1 MDTQQNII
9 NRFLDFWNHKSTRP
23 ANMLPNAKL
32 LGADCILTTIDSYN
46 IALKVKSYPTL
57 EDIGL
62 FQALHHH
69 LASHGFHLVVLSID
83 VSDTIFQ
90 RMMMKQLNIFVSPEK
105 ASIAL
110 PNFTY
115 VYCMVKRPSQ
125 QRSLPTEHTVFVGR
139 ASRLCRLF
147 LANPNKVWQQSELV
161 QTSGLNKGYVSILM
175 KKLVEEQYIQ
185 QIGYNYSIIDFNHFL
200 DDWVRVYHFSR
211 FKASQQYAVAGRN
224 YGEYVMK
231 VADIML
237 SRNTQFAFT
246 GWTAA
251 AIRAAYMEPPLVMA
265 YVSELPKDTTSL
277 FPVESK
283 GNVFLAV
290 PSDMGRLQ
298 EFQTVDGLPLVCDV
312 QAYLDLS
319 KMPGR
324 AIDQAAHYREKL
336 LA

>member
-1 MDTQQNII
+1 MDTQQDII
-9 NRFLDFWNHKSTRP
+9 NRFLDFWNQKFGCPT
-23 ANMLPNAKL
+23 NMLANTKL
-32 LGADCILTTIDSYN
+32 LGVDCILTTNDGYN
-46 IALKVKSYPTL
+46 IALKVKSHPTI

-69 LASHGFHLVVLSID
+69 LFSHGFHLIILSNEI
-83 VSDTIFQ
+83 SDTIFQ
-90 RMMMKQLNIFVSPEK
+90 SMLTEKLNLFVSPEK
-105 ASIAL
+105 VSMVL

-115 VYCMVKRPSQ
+115 VYCIQKRRNQ

-147 LANPNKVWQQSELV
+147 LSNPKKVWQQNELV
-161 QTSGLNKGYVSILM
+161 QASGLNKGYVSILM

-185 QIGYNYSIIDFNHFL
+185 QIGYNYSIADFNRFL
-200 DDWVRVYHFSR
+200 DDWVRVYRFNR

-224 YGEYVMK
+224 YSEYVMK
-231 VADIML
+231 IADIMH
-237 SRNTQFAFT
+237 SRNIQFAFT

-251 AIRAAYMEPPLVMA
+251 AMRAAYMEPSLVMVYA
-265 YVSELPKDTTSL
+265 TELPQDTTSL
-277 FPVESK
+277 FPVESR

-298 EFQTVDGLPLVCDV
+298 QLQMINGLPLVCDV

-336 LA
+336 LS